1 MRTSEL
7 KRVTTETDISVALNL
22 DGSGNYTID
31 TGVGFFDHMLCLFA
45 KHAQMD
51 LTVSCKGDTQ
61 VDAHHTVE
69 DTGIVLGQAIA
80 RALGDKA
87 RIRRYATK
95 YVPMDEALVRTSL
108 DISGR
113 PYLVFQAEFA
123 APALGSFD
131 AQLAEEFFR
140 AVAVQAGLTLHITEL
155 YGKNTHHI
163 IEAMFKSFAHALRE
177 AASVDE
183 SLQGVL
189 STKGVL

>member
-22 DGSGNYTID
+22 DGSGSYTID

-51 LTVSCKGDTQ
+51 LTVLCKGDTQ

-113 PYLVFQAEFA
+113 PYLVFQAELA

-131 AQLAEEFFR
+131 TQLAEEFFR